1 MGVNSQGWRTEND
14 AKSLHIVK
22 DERLGLHEAPTSPEE
37 LRRHSRI

>member
-14 AKSLHIVK
+14 AKSLHIVE
-22 DERLGLHEAPTSPEE
+22 DERLGFYETPNSPEE